1 MRIACVLI
9 THLRAKVEMIR
20 HPHLRDRP
28 AVIVDRSG
36 GRPLVVDHFPAAPG
50 VSAGMTLEQALS
62 RHADTVALEGD
73 EASYRRV
80 FHQVLTSLQG
90 ISDRVEGLEPGTAY
104 VSLDGLADL
113 YGGEARLVSTLL
125 NSVPQYLNPRVGV
138 GDARFSTFVA
148 ARTGR
153 PGGAT
158 AVLPDVASFLAPHS
172 IDLLPLPSD
181 MKADM
186 HRFGL
191 HTMGDVASM
200 GKEALT
206 DQFGLPG
213 KRAWSLSR
221 GMDDRPLV
229 PLKQEES
236 VVEHIS
242 LPFSSTSM
250 DLLQAAVDTLLRR
263 AYSRPGME
271 GRYAGRVTLSCTIP
285 GLPPWGRS
293 FHLKGG
299 AGSWERASRI
309 IGDRLEADHPG
320 GPVEEMSLNLADITG
335 ESGVQTGLL
344 KDIRGGRES
353 RLMEVERGLQALRK
367 GSHALYR
374 VVEVA
379 PWHPAPEMRAMQV
392 PIAPR
397 GGEGMKPLSMP
408 VPVKVQEGPDHRP
421 VMVRLGKRWHGVARV
436 EDLWSFDLWWMAE
449 PISRTYYRVSLEDG
463 RQATLFH
470 DRRDG
475 RWYRQGA

>member
-9 THLRAKVEMIR
+9 THLRAKVELER

-28 AVIVDRSG
+28 AVIVDRSR

-90 ISDRVEGLEPGTAY
+90 ISDRVEVPEPGTAY

-138 GDARFSTFVA
+138 GDARFPTFVA
-148 ARTGR
+148 ARAGR
-153 PGGAT
+153 PGCAT
-158 AVLPDVASFLAPHS
+158 AVPPDVAPFLAPHS

-200 GKEALT
+200 GEEALT
-206 DQFGLPG
+206 DQFWLPG
-213 KRAWSLSR
+213 KRAWSLSC
-221 GMDDRPLV
+221 GMDNRPLV

-271 GRYAGRVTLSCTIP
+271 GRYVGKVTLSCTIP
-285 GLPPWGRS
+285 GLPPWDRA

-320 GPVEEMSLNLADITG
+320 GPVEEMSLTLADITG
-335 ESGVQTGLL
+335 ESGVQTGLFHDL
-344 KDIRGGRES
+344 REDRRG
-353 RLMEVERGLQALRK
+353 RLLEAERRLVPRMDGK
-367 GSHALYR
+367 HALYR

-397 GGEGMKPLSMP
+397 GGEGLKPLSMP
-408 VPVKVQEGPDHRP
+408 VPVEVREGPGHQP
-421 VMVRLGKRWHGVARV
+421 VMVRLGKQWHGVAQV
-436 EDLWSFDLWWMAE
+436 EDTWSFDLWWMAD

-463 RQATLFH
+463 RQAALFH
-470 DRRDG
+470 DQRDSL
-475 RWYRQGA
+475 WYRQGS

>member
-90 ISDRVEGLEPGTAY
+90 ISDRVEGIEPGTAY

-148 ARTGR
+148 ARAGR

-158 AVLPDVASFLAPHS
+158 AVPPDVAPFLAPHS

-221 GMDDRPLV
+221 GMDDSPLV
-229 PLKQEES
+229 P
-236 VVEHIS
+236 
-242 LPFSSTSM
+242 
-250 DLLQAAVDTLLRR
+250 
-263 AYSRPGME
+263 
-271 GRYAGRVTLSCTIP
+271 
-285 GLPPWGRS
+285 
-293 FHLKGG
+293 
-299 AGSWERASRI
+299 
-309 IGDRLEADHPG
+309 
-320 GPVEEMSLNLADITG
+320 
-335 ESGVQTGLL
+335 
-344 KDIRGGRES
+344 
-353 RLMEVERGLQALRK
+353 
-367 GSHALYR
+367 
-374 VVEVA
+374 
-379 PWHPAPEMRAMQV
+379 
-392 PIAPR
+392 
-397 GGEGMKPLSMP
+397 
-408 VPVKVQEGPDHRP
+408 
-421 VMVRLGKRWHGVARV
+421 
-436 EDLWSFDLWWMAE
+436 
-449 PISRTYYRVSLEDG
+449 
-463 RQATLFH
+463 
-470 DRRDG
+470 
-475 RWYRQGA
+475 